1 MSAAAEHLL
10 HIVMRSLAQLCS
22 VATSHHMLQCSSAN
36 VTSSTALLHSAGWP
50 DQCCHSRLEVQEE
63 EEEEEEVQEE
73 VQVVQEEGQEV
84 GVQVVEVVWAQ
95 VSPLS

>member
-36 VTSSTALLHSAGWP
+36 VTSSTAPLHSAGWP

-63 EEEEEEVQEE
+63 EEVQEVQ
-73 VQVVQEEGQEV
+73 
-84 GVQVVEVVWAQ
+84 VQVVEVVWAQ